1 MIGYIDKQMY
11 RYIAEVEMEVFR
23 HYKVM
28 IHGDEKYMTMLDLQS
43 FVQKL
48 ITDNTEE
55 AKQRNSGGNNM
66 MKSLFAIGDIINYMR
81 YKDTNIR

>member
-1 MIGYIDKQMY
+1 MY
-11 RYIAEVEMEVFR
+11 RYIADVEMEIFR
-23 HYKVM
+23 RYKIM

-48 ITDNTEE
+48 NTENKE
-55 AKQRNSGGNNM
+55 EEKMRSQGGNNM

-81 YKDTNIR
+81 YKDTNAR

>member
-1 MIGYIDKQMY
+1 MY

-23 HYKVM
+23 RYKVM

-48 ITDNTEE
+48 NTENKE
-55 AKQRNSGGNNM
+55 EEKQRGNSGNNM
-66 MKSLFAIGDIINYMR
+66 IKSLFAIGDIINYMR

>member
-1 MIGYIDKQMY
+1 MY

-23 HYKVM
+23 RYKVM
-28 IHGDEKYMTMLDLQS
+28 MHGDERYMTMLDLQS
-43 FVQKL
+43 FVQRL
-48 ITDNTEE
+48 NTENKE
-55 AKQRNSGGNNM
+55 EEKQRSGGGNNM